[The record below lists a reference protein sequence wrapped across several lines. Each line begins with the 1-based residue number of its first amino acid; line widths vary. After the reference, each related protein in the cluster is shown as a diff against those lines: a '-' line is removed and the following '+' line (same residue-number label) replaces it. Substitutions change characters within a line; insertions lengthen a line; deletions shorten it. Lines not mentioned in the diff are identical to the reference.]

1 MKFPNVHAF
10 KAPRE
15 MSDHCP
21 LFLCR
26 HSSSVNK
33 KREFRFELAWLKDA
47 EFLSKVQEI
56 WENHVRDVI
65 ALDKVL
71 FKLRKVMRL
80 IKGWGFNRAGNK
92 KLKKGYKCGIKE
104 A

>member
-1 MKFPNVHAF
+1 
-10 KAPRE
+10 
-15 MSDHCP
+15 
-21 LFLCR
+21 
-26 HSSSVNK
+26 
-33 KREFRFELAWLKDA
+33 
-47 EFLSKVQEI
+47 VQEI

-71 FKLRKVMRL
+71 FKLRKVMRF
-80 IKGWGFNRAGNK
+80 IKGWGFNRARNK